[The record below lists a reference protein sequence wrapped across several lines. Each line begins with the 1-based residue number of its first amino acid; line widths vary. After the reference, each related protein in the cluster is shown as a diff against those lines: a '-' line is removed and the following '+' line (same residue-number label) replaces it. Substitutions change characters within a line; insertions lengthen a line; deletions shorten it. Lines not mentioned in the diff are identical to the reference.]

1 MPTTPPRWYE
11 VVIGTGLM
19 AVTLAGAWHLIQAD
33 AKVSVYV
40 WIAVGVVF
48 SLGAWAVIPYRA
60 TQLLGEIRRTV
71 LWWRGQQPPGGDRG

>member
-19 AVTLAGAWHLIQAD
+19 AVSLAGGWHLLHWETG
-33 AKVSVYV
+33 VSAYV
-40 WIAVGVVF
+40 WIGVGLVF

-60 TQLLGEIRRTV
+60 HQLLEEIRRTIV
-71 LWWRGQQPPGGDRG
+71 WWRGQRPRGGDGG